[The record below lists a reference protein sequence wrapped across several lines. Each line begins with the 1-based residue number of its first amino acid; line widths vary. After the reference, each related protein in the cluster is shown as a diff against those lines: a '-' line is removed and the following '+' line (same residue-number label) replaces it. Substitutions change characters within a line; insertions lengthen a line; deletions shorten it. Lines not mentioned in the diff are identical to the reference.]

1 MSTKLYHTQILPASD
16 GMYRYAMSIVHEQET
31 ARDVVQDCLTKIW
44 SIRKDLNKVEKVN
57 AWAFRIVRNRCI
69 EVIRRNRYADLD
81 EKVVNMRL
89 SSTVEDQSI
98 TDDFMNWMDKVVTTL
113 PAKQQEVFHLREVE
127 DMSYQD
133 IAETCGLSESDVK
146 VNIHRARK
154 KVKDAMQKIDA
165 YGIAN

>member
-16 GMYRYAMSIVHEQET
+16 GMYRYALSIVHEQET

-57 AWAFRIVRNRCI
+57 SWAFRIVRNRCI
-69 EVIRRNRYADLD
+69 EIIRRNRYTDLD
-81 EKVVNMRL
+81 DKVVNMWQTG
-89 SSTVEDQSI
+89 SVEDQSI
-98 TDDFMNWMDKVVTTL
+98 NDDFMSWMEKVLETL

-133 IAETCGLSESDVK
+133 IAETCGLTESDVK

>member
-16 GMYRYAMSIVHEQET
+16 GMYRYALSIVHEQET

-44 SIRKDLNKVEKVN
+44 SIRKDLNKIEKVN

-69 EVIRRNRYADLD
+69 EIIRRNRYTDLD
-81 EKVVNMRL
+81 DKVVNMWQTG
-89 SSTVEDQSI
+89 SVEDQSI
-98 TDDFMNWMDKVVTTL
+98 NDDFMSWMEKVLETL

-133 IAETCGLSESDVK
+133 IAETCGLTESDVK

>member
-1 MSTKLYHTQILPASD
+1 M
-16 GMYRYAMSIVHEQET
+16 
-31 ARDVVQDCLTKIW
+31 
-44 SIRKDLNKVEKVN
+44 
-57 AWAFRIVRNRCI
+57 
-69 EVIRRNRYADLD
+69 D
-81 EKVVNMRL
+81 EKVVNMWHTG
-89 SSTVEDQSI
+89 TVEDAAI
-98 TDDFMNWMDKVVTTL
+98 TDDFMSWMEEVLKTL

-154 KVKDAMQKIDA
+154 KVKEAMQKIDA

>member
-1 MSTKLYHTQILPASD
+1 MSHNLYHKEILPASD
-16 GMYRYAMSIVHEQET
+16 GMYRYALSIVREPET

-44 SIRKDLNKVEKVN
+44 SIREDLDKVEKVN
-57 AWAFRIVRNRCI
+57 AWTFRIVRNRCI
-69 EVIRRNRYADLD
+69 EILRRNRYADLD
-81 EKVVNMRL
+81 EKVVNMRH
-89 SSTVEDQSI
+89 SEPVENQAI
-98 TDDFMNWMDKVVTTL
+98 TNDFMSLMKEVLKEL

-154 KVKDAMQKIDA
+154 KVKEAMQKIDA

>member
-1 MSTKLYHTQILPASD
+1 MSRNLYHTKILPASD
-16 GMYRYAMSIVHEQET
+16 GMYRYALSIVHEPET

-44 SIRKDLNKVEKVN
+44 GIRKDLGKVEKVN

-69 EVIRRNRYADLD
+69 EVLRRNRYTDMD
-81 EKVVNMRL
+81 DKVVNMWQ
-89 SSTVEDQSI
+89 SDSVEEGAI
-98 TDDFMNWMDKVVTTL
+98 TDDFMSWMKEVLKTL
-113 PAKQQEVFHLREVE
+113 PEKQQEVFHLREVE

-133 IAETCGLSESDVK
+133 IAETCGLTESDVK

>member
-1 MSTKLYHTQILPASD
+1 MSHKLYHKHILPATD
-16 GMYRYAMSIVHEQET
+16 GMYRYALSIVRNQET
-31 ARDVVQDCLTKIW
+31 AQDVVQDCLAKIW
-44 SIRKDLNKVEKVN
+44 SLRNDLDKVEKVN

-69 EVIRRNRYADLD
+69 EIMRRDRYADLD
-81 EKVVNMRL
+81 EKVVNMRH
-89 SSTVEDQSI
+89 SDPVEQQAI
-98 TDDFMNWMDKVVTTL
+98 TNDFMSLMNQVLKAL

-133 IAETCGLSESDVK
+133 IAEACDLSESDVK

-154 KVKDAMQKIDA
+154 KVKEAMQKIDA

>member
-1 MSTKLYHTQILPASD
+1 MSTKLYHTHILPASD
-16 GMYRYAMSIVHEQET
+16 GMYRYALSIVREQET

-44 SIRKDLNKVEKVN
+44 NIRQDLNKVEKVN

-69 EVIRRNRYADLD
+69 EVIRRNRYTDLD
-81 EKVVNMRL
+81 EKVINMWH
-89 SSTVEDQSI
+89 SGSAEEQSI
-98 TDDFMNWMDKVVTTL
+98 TDDFMSWMEKVLKTL

-133 IAETCGLSESDVK
+133 IAETCGLTESDVK

>member
-1 MSTKLYHTQILPASD
+1 MSRNLYYKKILPASD
-16 GMYRYAMSIVHEQET
+16 GMYRYALSIVHEPET

-44 SIRKDLNKVEKVN
+44 SIRKDLGKVEKVN

-69 EVIRRNRYADLD
+69 EIIRRDRYTDLD
-81 EKVVNMRL
+81 DKVVNMWQTG
-89 SSTVEDQSI
+89 SVEQNAI
-98 TDDFMNWMDKVVTTL
+98 TDDFMSWMDEVLKTL

-133 IAETCGLSESDVK
+133 IAETCGLTESDVK

-154 KVKDAMQKIDA
+154 KVKEAMQKIDA

>member
-1 MSTKLYHTQILPASD
+1 MSHNLYHNEILPASD
-16 GMYRYAMSIVHEQET
+16 GMYRYALSIVREPET

-44 SIRKDLNKVEKVN
+44 SIRKDLDKVEKVN

-69 EVIRRNRYADLD
+69 EIMRRNRYADLD
-81 EKVVNMRL
+81 EKVVNMRH
-89 SSTVEDQSI
+89 SDPVENQAI
-98 TDDFMNWMDKVVTTL
+98 TNDFMSLMKEVLKEL
-113 PAKQQEVFHLREVE
+113 PEKQQEVFHLREVE

-154 KVKDAMQKIDA
+154 KVKEAMQKIDA

>member
-1 MSTKLYHTQILPASD
+1 MSRNLYHTKILPASD
-16 GMYRYAMSIVHEQET
+16 SMYRYALSIVHEPET

-44 SIRKDLNKVEKVN
+44 GLRKELNKVEKVN

-69 EVIRRNRYADLD
+69 EILRRDRYTDMD
-81 EKVVNMRL
+81 DNVVNMWQ
-89 SSTVEDQSI
+89 SNSVEQDTI
-98 TDDFMNWMDKVVTTL
+98 TDDFMSWMRQVLKSL
-113 PAKQQEVFHLREVE
+113 PEKQQEVFHLREVE

-133 IAETCGLSESDVK
+133 IAETCGLTESDVK

-154 KVKDAMQKIDA
+154 KVKEAMQKIDA